1 MILIKYSANKFI
13 NKMFPEKVWGKK
25 KATENELGICKRY
38 LMMVGHPSTQL
49 SLLCVQRKLMYLMNY
64 IQ

>member
-1 MILIKYSANKFI
+1 
-13 NKMFPEKVWGKK
+13 MFPEKVWGKK